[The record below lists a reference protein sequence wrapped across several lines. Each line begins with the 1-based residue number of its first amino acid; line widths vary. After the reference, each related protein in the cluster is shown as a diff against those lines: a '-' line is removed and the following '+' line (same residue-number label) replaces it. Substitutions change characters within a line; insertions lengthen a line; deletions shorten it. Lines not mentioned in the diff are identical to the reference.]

1 MEKES
6 KSLQES
12 TKILEKVS
20 EELLDVLSLVI
31 LLENDM
37 EAQRSD
43 NVHIRV
49 VKKIHSDIK
58 SIQKNLSEANCG
70 TE

>member
-1 MEKES
+1 MEEKEDV
-6 KSLQES
+6 LRRQE
-12 TKILEKVS
+12 INMRGIEEK
-20 EELLDVLSLVI
+20 LMDVLSLVI

-49 VKKIHSDIK
+49 IKKIHSDIK
-58 SIQKNLSEANCG
+58 SIQKNLSEVNCQ